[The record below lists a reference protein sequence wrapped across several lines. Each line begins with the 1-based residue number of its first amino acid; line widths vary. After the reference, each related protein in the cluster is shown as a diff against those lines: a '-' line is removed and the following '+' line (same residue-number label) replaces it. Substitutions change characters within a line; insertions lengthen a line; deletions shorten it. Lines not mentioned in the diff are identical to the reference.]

1 MLDKLIKKELVVILF
16 VIAFFAVISGCSRE
30 KEMKSSKSAVIPV
43 KVKQVE
49 LKDLYDTIEYVG
61 DVKARDEVVV
71 YPKVSGKI
79 IEKTKEDGS
88 LVNKGEAIA
97 YIDRDEVGL
106 KFEKAPVDSPL
117 TGVVGRIYVD
127 IGSNVLPQTPVAL
140 VINMDKVKVTLDIPE
155 KYLSKISLGKVAKV
169 KVDAYPSEEFN
180 GKISKIS
187 PVLNPQTR
195 SAPIEISV
203 DNTDYRL
210 KSGMFA
216 RINLILEEYKKVPVI
231 LKEAVMGK
239 EPNLY
244 VYVVENQKAILRNV
258 VLGIRQG
265 PYFHVK
271 EGLKE
276 SENVV
281 IMGQQLLY
289 DNATVNVEEKDNF
302 RTQLEKS

>member
-1 MLDKLIKKELVVILF
+1 MLDKLTVKKMMCIVFFILFSCALFGCSKKEQ
-16 VIAFFAVISGCSRE
+16 A
-30 KEMKSSKSAVIPV
+30 KSSNSAAIPV
-43 KVKQVE
+43 KINKVE
-49 LKDLYDTIEYVG
+49 LKDLNDTIEYVG

-79 IEKTKEDGS
+79 SEKVKEDGGA
-88 LVNKGEAIA
+88 VNKGEAIA

-106 KFEKAPVDSPL
+106 KFERAPVDSPL

-127 IGSNVLPQTPVAL
+127 IGSNVSPEIPIAL
-140 VINMDKVKVTLDIPE
+140 VVNMDKVKVTLDIPE
-155 KYLSKISLGKVAKV
+155 KYLSKISLGKAARVN
-169 KVDAYPSEEFN
+169 VDAYPGEEFS

-195 SAPIEISV
+195 SAPIEISIE
-203 DNTDYRL
+203 NTDYRL

-216 RINLILEEYKKVPVI
+216 RINLILEEYKNVPVI

-276 SENVV
+276 SENIV

-289 DNATVNVEEKDNF
+289 DNAVVNIEEKGSNG
-302 RTQLEKS
+302 R

>member
-1 MLDKLIKKELVVILF
+1 
-16 VIAFFAVISGCSRE
+16 
-30 KEMKSSKSAVIPV
+30 V
-43 KVKQVE
+43 KVNKVE

-61 DVKARDEVVV
+61 DVLARDEVVV

-79 IEKTKEDGS
+79 SEKTKEDGS
-88 LVNKGEAIA
+88 PVNKGEAIA

-106 KFEKAPVDSPL
+106 KFERAPVDSSL

-127 IGSNVLPQTPVAL
+127 IGSNVSPQTPIAL
-140 VINMDKVKVTLDIPE
+140 VVNMDKVKVTLDIPE
-155 KYLSKISLGKVAKV
+155 KYLSKISFGKVAKV
-169 KVDAYPSEEFN
+169 KVDAYPGEEFN

-187 PVLNPQTR
+187 PVLNSQTR
-195 SAPIEISV
+195 SAPIEISIE
-203 DNTDYRL
+203 NTDYRL

-244 VYVVENQKAILRNV
+244 VYVVENQKAILRKV

-289 DNATVNVEEKDNF
+289 DNAIVNVEEKDNF
-302 RTQLEKS
+302 KAQLEKS

>member
-1 MLDKLIKKELVVILF
+1 MSDKLTAKKMMFILFFILVSFVLFGCSKKEQ
-16 VIAFFAVISGCSRE
+16 A
-30 KEMKSSKSAVIPV
+30 KSSKSAVIPV
-43 KVKQVE
+43 KVNKVE

-61 DVKARDEVVV
+61 DVLARDEVVV

-79 IEKTKEDGS
+79 SEKTKEDGS
-88 LVNKGEAIA
+88 PVNKGEAVA

-106 KFEKAPVDSPL
+106 KFERAPVDSPL

-127 IGSNVLPQTPVAL
+127 IGANVSPQTPIAL
-140 VINMDKVKVTLDIPE
+140 VVNMDKVKVTLDIPE
-155 KYLSKISLGKVAKV
+155 KYLSKISFGKAAKV
-169 KVDAYPSEEFN
+169 KVDAYPGEEFN

-187 PVLNPQTR
+187 PVLNSQTR
-195 SAPIEISV
+195 SVPIEISIE
-203 DNTDYRL
+203 NTDYRL

-216 RINLILEEYKKVPVI
+216 RINLILEEYKNVPVI

-244 VYVVENQKAILRNV
+244 VYVVENQKAMLRKV

-271 EGLKE
+271 VGLKE
-276 SENVV
+276 SDNVV

-289 DNATVNVEEKDNF
+289 DNASVNVEEKDTL
-302 RTQLEKS
+302 RGQLDES

>member
-1 MLDKLIKKELVVILF
+1 MLDKLTAKKTMFVLFFILIPFVLFGCSKKEQ
-16 VIAFFAVISGCSRE
+16 AKSGR
-30 KEMKSSKSAVIPV
+30 SAVIPV
-43 KVKQVE
+43 KVNKVE

-79 IEKTKEDGS
+79 IEKAKEDGS
-88 LVNKGEAIA
+88 PVNKGEAIA

-106 KFEKAPVDSPL
+106 KFERAPVDSPL
-117 TGVVGRIYVD
+117 TGIVGRIYVD
-127 IGSNVLPQTPVAL
+127 IGSNVLPQTPIAL
-140 VINMDKVKVTLDIPE
+140 VVNMDKVKVTLDIPE

-169 KVDAYPSEEFN
+169 KVDAYPGEEFN
-180 GKISKIS
+180 GKITKIS
-187 PVLNPQTR
+187 PVLNSQTR

-210 KSGMFA
+210 QSGMFA

-239 EPNLY
+239 EPNLH
-244 VYVVENQKAILRNV
+244 VYVAENQKAIFRKV

-265 PYFHVK
+265 PYFQVK
-271 EGLKE
+271 EGVKE
-276 SENVV
+276 SDNVV

-289 DNATVNVEEKDNF
+289 DNAIVNVEEGN
-302 RTQLEKS
+302 